1 MIDSIIEDSYRKKI
15 KIRKKIPIEET
26 EKTELFHQIKQEK
39 FKPSSLINYRVKH
52 AKSTINSSI
61 DDLLSYSF
69 INSDSKFIREQ
80 LEKRRRMV
88 ESEPHIENDK
98 LKNKYLFK
106 GDFTL
111 SDKLRKT
118 VVKEFS
124 FANKFKK
131 NNFLTIDNYTKNISK
146 KIQNP
151 KNKTN
156 QKFKNNS
163 LVYKYDPETSKFK
176 ISSKNQN
183 LKMSKDSLFITKL
196 PKKIFHPDKT
206 TIIPNSLTTRKLL
219 PREEKLRKIG
229 NLIKESNSKMLDIYT
244 GLKNI
249 KENRTIS
256 LDHITNYASQPK
268 TQNISINNNNIKI
281 RTRRKLRNIDK
292 FLNLDLQKSQSLGS
306 INRKFKNIFQKIFEN
321 KELSNEKFDPR
332 LYIHPFDNI
341 VKGAYKEIKLDN
353 RINHS
358 LGRRIWIQKSTANI
372 VSYGKSCEQID
383 DDIFYKERKRIISIY
398 PKIEEE
404 AKIPVFKKKINKKN
418 PLFKRLIENVN
429 KINDVFLEEYK
440 LLKKIKIKRSEN
452 KNK

>member
-80 LEKRRRMV
+80 LEKRRRMM

-206 TIIPNSLTTRKLL
+206 TIIPNS
-219 PREEKLRKIG
+219 
-229 NLIKESNSKMLDIYT
+229 
-244 GLKNI
+244 
-249 KENRTIS
+249 
-256 LDHITNYASQPK
+256 
-268 TQNISINNNNIKI
+268 
-281 RTRRKLRNIDK
+281 
-292 FLNLDLQKSQSLGS
+292 
-306 INRKFKNIFQKIFEN
+306 
-321 KELSNEKFDPR
+321 
-332 LYIHPFDNI
+332 
-341 VKGAYKEIKLDN
+341 
-353 RINHS
+353 
-358 LGRRIWIQKSTANI
+358 
-372 VSYGKSCEQID
+372 
-383 DDIFYKERKRIISIY
+383 
-398 PKIEEE
+398 
-404 AKIPVFKKKINKKN
+404 
-418 PLFKRLIENVN
+418 
-429 KINDVFLEEYK
+429 
-440 LLKKIKIKRSEN
+440 
-452 KNK
+452 